1 METKQI
7 VLEFLKDCN
16 KECKD
21 GNLFGNDGIDSI
33 GFLELL
39 GFLEDRLRVDFD
51 LRKYD
56 TQEFSTIDGFC
67 GIIEQIKGKSN
78 GD

>member
-7 VLEFLKDCN
+7 VLEFLKDYN

-39 GFLEDRLRVDFD
+39 GFLEDRLGVDLD
-51 LRKYD
+51 LSVYD
-56 TQEFSTIDGFC
+56 A
-67 GIIEQIKGKSN
+67 
-78 GD
+78 

>member
-39 GFLEDRLRVDFD
+39 GFLENRLGGD
-51 LRKYD
+51 LDWSEYD
-56 TQEFSTIDGFC
+56 PQEFSNIDGFC
-67 GIIEQIKGKSN
+67 GIIELIKGKSN